1 MLHFPPPPI
10 YSSGWTALHEASLA
24 GFFEATNELL
34 KAGADVNCKGY
45 EQVTPLHD
53 AVKEGHY
60 KVTFPCL
67 KLKCHLYCTK
77 VFFLYIQGSAMI
89 HYLCFP

>member
-1 MLHFPPPPI
+1 M

-34 KAGADVNCKGY
+34 KAGADVNSKGY

-60 KVTFPCL
+60 KVTFLCL
-67 KLKCHLYCTK
+67 KMKCHLYYTK
-77 VFFLYIQGSAMI
+77 VFLGAFRKVQCISLLTLTMI
-89 HYLCFP
+89 SDIEPN